1 MRRYITILAIL
12 GLLNINISAKETNTI
27 KEINATQEGNQT
39 KPSKEKLIVDLDKE
53 REEQETK
60 GEIEDIIYG
69 ILRINENNDEVSFAG
84 QILAD
89 TSDIVIFIKDSTDKI
104 KKTIRNSLTIKTA
117 GLKNGDKVIIK
128 KGKNVLMDKE
138 VERE

>member
-12 GLLNINISAKETNTI
+12 GLLNINISAKE
-27 KEINATQEGNQT
+27 INATQEGNQT
-39 KPSKEKLIVDLDKE
+39 KPSKEKLIIDLDKE

>member
-27 KEINATQEGNQT
+27 KEINTTQEGNQT
-39 KPSKEKLIVDLDKE
+39 KPSKEKLIIDLDKE

>member
-39 KPSKEKLIVDLDKE
+39 KPSKEKLIIDLDKE

>member
-1 MRRYITILAIL
+1 M

-84 QILAD
+84 LILAD

>member
-27 KEINATQEGNQT
+27 NEINATQEGNQT